1 MWLLIELELISTLAL
16 AQPVVLGDETLTLA
30 LVSREDRELCRRLK
44 DAARSPAKN
53 VVLLLKGV
61 AADAPPQ
68 ASWEVHVGRAGAKHD
83 AEGASLVGV
92 VALFGEGVRSE
103 GSGRPAEFV
112 FVLDRAIAAAGAMGL
127 EVTFAPI
134 AAVDVDGKAAPA
146 AVRSTVT
153 IGEISLAI
161 DAASAQP

>member
-44 DAARSPAKN
+44 EAARSPEQN
-53 VVLLLKGV
+53 VVLLLRGV
-61 AADAPPQ
+61 EADAPPE
-68 ASWEVHVGRAGAKHD
+68 ASWEVHVGRAGAKRD
-83 AEGASLVGV
+83 AQSVSLVGV

-103 GSGRPAEFV
+103 GSGQPAEFA
-112 FVLDRAIAAAGAMGL
+112 FVLDRAIAAAGAKDL
-127 EVTFAPI
+127 AVTFAP
-134 AAVDVDGKAAPA
+134 ASAVEVDGEAAPA
-146 AVRSTVT
+146 AVRSRVT

-161 DAASAQP
+161 DTVPAQP